1 MIQEKVVI
9 IFLALIATSDA
20 KKSSKGGGGGDVD
33 LWFWI
38 SFGVIALAIIVYG
51 LCRPS
56 QKEGE
61 EEDAKDTEINQI
73 N

>member
-20 KKSSKGGGGGDVD
+20 RKSSKGGGGDVG

-38 SFGVIALAIIVYG
+38 SIAIIALAIIVYG

>member
-20 KKSSKGGGGGDVD
+20 RKSSKGGGGDVG

-38 SFGVIALAIIVYG
+38 SIAIIALAIIVYG
-51 LCRPS
+51 LCKPS

>member
-20 KKSSKGGGGGDVD
+20 RKSSKGGGGDVG

-38 SFGVIALAIIVYG
+38 SIAIIALAIIVYG

-61 EEDAKDTEINQI
+61 EEDAKDTEINEV

>member
-9 IFLALIATSDA
+9 FFLALIATSDA
-20 KKSSKGGGGGDVD
+20 KKSSKGGGGGVG

-38 SFGVIALAIIVYG
+38 SIAIIALAIIVYG
-51 LCRPS
+51 LCKPS

-61 EEDAKDTEINQI
+61 EEDAKDTEINEI

>member
-20 KKSSKGGGGGDVD
+20 RKSRKGGGDVD

-61 EEDAKDTEINQI
+61 EEDAKDTEINQ

>member
-9 IFLALIATSDA
+9 IFLALIAKSDA
-20 KKSSKGGGGGDVD
+20 RKSRKGGGDGDVD

-51 LCRPS
+51 LCKPE
-56 QKEGE
+56 EGE
-61 EEDAKDTEINQI
+61 EAKDTEINQI

>member
-20 KKSSKGGGGGDVD
+20 RKSRKGGGDVD
-33 LWFWI
+33 LWIFWI

>member
-20 KKSSKGGGGGDVD
+20 RKSSKGGGGDVG

-38 SFGVIALAIIVYG
+38 SIAVIALAIIVYG
-51 LCRPS
+51 LCKPS

-61 EEDAKDTEINQI
+61 EEDAKDTEINQ

>member
-20 KKSSKGGGGGDVD
+20 RKSSKGGGGDVD

-51 LCRPS
+51 LCKPS

-61 EEDAKDTEINQI
+61 EEDAKDTEINQ

>member
-20 KKSSKGGGGGDVD
+20 RKSSKGGGGDVD
-33 LWFWI
+33 LWIFWI